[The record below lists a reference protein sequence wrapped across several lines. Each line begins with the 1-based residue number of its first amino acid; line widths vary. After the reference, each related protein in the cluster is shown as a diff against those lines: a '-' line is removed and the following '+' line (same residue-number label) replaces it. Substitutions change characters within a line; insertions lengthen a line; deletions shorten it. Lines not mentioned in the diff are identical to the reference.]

1 MNPNIANERKTGPL
15 TEMGKE
21 KSRLNGLKTG
31 HYSKLVAE
39 LSCNFCKRSKQC
51 EFYQADGKCSLRG
64 KIVKQVLLE
73 NLDATE
79 EMKRLY
85 VLSLGKFLESLYFD
99 AADANQWAN
108 TATKQLEALNK
119 IRFAYWNL

>member
-39 LSCNFCKRSKQC
+39 LSCDFCKRSKQC
-51 EFYQADGKCSLRG
+51 EFYQSGSKCSLRG

-73 NLDATE
+73 NLDAAA

-85 VLSLGKFLESLYFD
+85 ALSLGKFLESLYFD
-99 AADANQWAN
+99 AADANQWGN
-108 TATKQLEALNK
+108 TAAKQLESWHKL
-119 IRFAYWNL
+119 IWNY